1 MSHVGPLARSA
12 ADAALFVAAVAGPDE
27 RDVYSLPAQQDA
39 AATVFGQRL
48 RIGWSPDLGF
58 MPVEPEIRARC
69 EKAVQLFTDAG
80 CDVLPLDLALDDPR
94 GHAAVF
100 FEAGAAMAVSG
111 FPNWRERITPGLVP
125 VVERG
130 LARTGVEFAAAQMA
144 RARLAAALAPWF
156 EKVDLIATPATPV
169 AAFDAALDGPE
180 RIANTPSDPFDWMG
194 LTLVFNM
201 VGAPAAS
208 VPCGFT
214 AAGLP
219 VGLQIAGPRFADARV
234 LHASRLFEAQAGPGA
249 SRPAL
254 ADA

>member
-1 MSHVGPLARSA
+1 V
-12 ADAALFVAAVAGPDE
+12 
-27 RDVYSLPAQQDA
+27 
-39 AATVFGQRL
+39 QR
-48 RIGWSPDLGF
+48 F
-58 MPVEPEIRARC
+58 A
-69 EKAVQLFTDAG
+69 DAG
-80 CDVLPLDLALDDPR
+80 CDVVPLDLTLEDPR

-111 FPNWRERITPGLVP
+111 FPDWRDRITRGLVP
-125 VVERG
+125 VIDRG
-130 LARTGVEFAAAQMA
+130 LKRTGVEFAAAQMA
-144 RARLAAALAPWF
+144 RARLAAALAAWF
-156 EKVDLIATPATPV
+156 EKVDLVVTPATPV
-169 AAFDAALDGPE
+169 ATFDAALDGPE
-180 RIANTPSDPFDWMG
+180 RIAGSAIDPFDWMG

-214 AAGLP
+214 ASGLP

-234 LHASRLFEAQAGPGA
+234 LDASRLFEAHAGLPV